1 MTFPSVR
8 SLGVTRSYSGT
19 NNTFAAPAGV
29 VAGDLLLAFIGLD
42 SPQSLPWSSRI
53 PAGWT
58 MIVSDTVTT
67 NAFHAIYGI
76 AYKVAGGSE
85 PSNYA
90 FDMGGGGFGRIAAIQ
105 GVSASTPINVSA
117 ATNNASSTTPSVPSV
132 TTTAAE
138 CLLVGFYGITDS
150 GSTYTFTPPGGA
162 TEIIDEKASTQN
174 ACFGAYTRTLT
185 SAGASGADTV
195 TVSAARAVW
204 ACAVAIAPVQLPG
217 TLTGDVALNAV
228 VAAGSLASSSSDLSG
243 NVVLDAALPAG
254 TLGVAPGVLTLGPV
268 HHPIT
273 GVRADGATLPWV
285 SVTRLSDGQQV
296 AILTAQTVN
305 GSGNLV
311 LTHGSIMPGVAY
323 AGLLY
328 DGSIVGCGWATAA

>member
-8 SLGVTRSYSGT
+8 SLGVTRSYSDT

-67 NAFHAIYGI
+67 NVFHAIYGI

-85 PSNYA
+85 PSTYA
-90 FDMGGGGFGRIAAIQ
+90 FNMGGGGFGRIAAIQ
-105 GVSASTPINVSA
+105 DVSGSTPINVSA

-132 TTTAAE
+132 TTTAAD
-138 CLLVGFYGITDS
+138 CLLIGFYGITDS
-150 GSTYTFTPPGGA
+150 GGTYTFTPPGGA

-204 ACAVAIAPVQLPG
+204 AGAVAIAPVASADTTAPVLSSPVG
-217 TLTGDVALNAV
+217 VGATLTGSGTVSTDEANGTLWWKADGTSTASDPGAGSEAGAGWSSQSVSATGTQTVSSFGALSAGTTYV
-228 VAAGSLASSSSDLSG
+228 HYLHVDAAGNRSTVASSSSFT
-243 NVVLDAALPAG
+243 VAAAG
-254 TLGVAPGVLTLGPV
+254 TPAAPA
-268 HHPIT
+268 
-273 GVRADGATLPWV
+273 RAFKL
-285 SVTRLSDGQQV
+285 
-296 AILTAQTVN
+296 AILN
-305 GSGNLV
+305 
-311 LTHGSIMPGVAY
+311 H
-323 AGLLY
+323 
-328 DGSIVGCGWATAA
+328 